1 MSKYIGIVI
10 IAVLLIYETVL
21 DAKEKKVDVIL
32 PIIIGS
38 VYFSLSVLL
47 NGPKIVLSSLL
58 GAGIGMLLLIA
69 ALISKERI
77 GIGDAVILVSTGII
91 FGGENNL
98 ILFVRALILAGVY
111 CVVLIVVR
119 KIGGKAIAKR
129 EKIPFCPFLLLSF
142 GLLCIG

>member
-21 DAKEKKVDVIL
+21 DVKEKKVDVIL
-32 PIIIGS
+32 PIIFGS
-38 VYFSLSVLL
+38 VYFSFSVLL
-47 NGPKIVLSSLL
+47 NGPKTVLSSLL
-58 GAGIGMLLLIA
+58 GAGIGMVILIA

-91 FGGENNL
+91 LGGENNL

-129 EKIPFCPFLLLSF
+129 EKIQFCPFLLLSF